1 MECSSALPQQRNAI
15 FLKSEEMTY
24 YLTCVCKMH
33 FGHYAMWIHCHA
45 PERLTVFQYQ
55 SFAMPVARL
64 PSAFSV
70 WCEIWLQRMRTLVNI
85 ALLKAR
91 ARSFEAGRPGD
102 MGNGLEELSGD
113 FRVNFFL
120 ALESHSHISISLSS
134 SSLGYHSFRRPPEL
148 P

>member
-1 MECSSALPQQRNAI
+1 
-15 FLKSEEMTY
+15 
-24 YLTCVCKMH
+24 
-33 FGHYAMWIHCHA
+33 
-45 PERLTVFQYQ
+45 
-55 SFAMPVARL
+55 MPVARL

-70 WCEIWLQRMRTLVNI
+70 WREIWLQRMRTLVNI

-113 FRVNFFL
+113 FRVYFFL
-120 ALESHSHISISLSS
+120 ALERHSHISISLSS

>member
-1 MECSSALPQQRNAI
+1 
-15 FLKSEEMTY
+15 
-24 YLTCVCKMH
+24 
-33 FGHYAMWIHCHA
+33 
-45 PERLTVFQYQ
+45 
-55 SFAMPVARL
+55 
-64 PSAFSV
+64 
-70 WCEIWLQRMRTLVNI
+70 VNI

-134 SSLGYHSFRRPPEL
+134 SSLGCHSFRRPPEL